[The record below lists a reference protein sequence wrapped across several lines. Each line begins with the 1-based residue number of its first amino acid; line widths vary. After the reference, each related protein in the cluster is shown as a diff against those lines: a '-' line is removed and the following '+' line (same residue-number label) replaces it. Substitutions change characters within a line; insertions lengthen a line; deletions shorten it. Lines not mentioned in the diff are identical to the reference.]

1 MNQLHTINGYTI
13 IAARGERHS
22 DGGTTIIGAK
32 RDLYAAGGVSY
43 VVVFYPKGVDYLLQD
58 SWDQGTYFIDLGR
71 ATKYAGY

>member
-13 IAARGERHS
+13 IAARAERHS

-32 RDLYAAGGVSY
+32 PDRWVTGGISY
-43 VVVFYPKGVDYLLQD
+43 VVAFYPKDVDYLLQD
-58 SWDQGTYFIDLGR
+58 SWNQGTYFIDLGR